1 MIILIVAL
9 VCMGSALGYMYMLY
23 QQCKSRPITCDV
35 PKKERVTSNQVNQT
49 SNQVNQTSNQVN
61 QTSNRINQIRDRQ
74 VLEDALYPPLN
85 RDHSSNP
92 KLFYERRNDDRYRLV
107 GYMVAQEDPSDT
119 WKLFARDT
127 GRGRANFYMMPSDKN
142 SDIKVT
148 LDSPQLRDI
157 YDIPR
162 SLKVSSPV
170 LRHTRYEIMELQ
182 KGDLDSPYY

>member
-1 MIILIVAL
+1 MN
-9 VCMGSALGYMYMLY
+9 G
-23 QQCKSRPITCDV
+23 K
-35 PKKERVTSNQVNQT
+35 
-49 SNQVNQTSNQVN
+49 
-61 QTSNRINQIRDRQ
+61 RDRQ

-92 KLFYERRNDDRYRLV
+92 KLFYETRNVDRYRLV
-107 GYMVAQEDPSDT
+107 AYMVAQEDPSDT

-142 SDIKVT
+142 SDIKVS
-148 LDSPQLRDI
+148 LDTPQLRDI

-182 KGDLDSPYY
+182 KGEIDSPYY